1 MKWGIIKAVMI
12 GEIFE
17 QKTDEEIVEIVPQ
30 DKEAFAVL
38 IRRYDKRLFAYI
50 RRITGQ
56 SQDGLEDIVQNIFI
70 KAYVNLY
77 SCRKGRK
84 FSSWI
89 YGIAH
94 NEAIDYWRKNKK
106 HLNQASLDDEDK
118 NLLETLRSEIDHME
132 EILTEEKRMEFEKII
147 NELPAKYKEVLFLK
161 YVENRSYEEIS
172 EILRKPVSS
181 VGTLIRRAKQL
192 FKLKVEKF
200 TLLNNFKF

>member
-1 MKWGIIKAVMI
+1 MKAD
-12 GEIFE
+12 IFE
-17 QKTDEEIVEIVPQ
+17 QKTDEEIVEIVPK

-38 IRRYDKRLFAYI
+38 IRRYDKRLFAYV

-70 KAYVNLY
+70 KAYVNIY
-77 SCRKGRK
+77 SCQKGKK
-84 FSSWI
+84 FSSWL

-106 HLNQASLDDEDK
+106 HLDQASLDDEDK

-147 NELPAKYKEVLFLK
+147 GELPAKYKEVLFLK
-161 YVENRSYEEIS
+161 YVEDKSYEEIS

-192 FKLKVEKF
+192 FKSKVEKYGIR
-200 TLLNNFKF
+200 